1 MRVHRFECGLPP
13 QKLITGKTH
22 RRIEKDFF
30 LSTIKK
36 QRERNQKGKDMKIRQ
51 INSGDVT
58 HSIVTI
64 FNSTLL
70 YVLKLLRE

>member
-51 INSGDVT
+51 INSGIRT
-58 HSIVTI
+58 SNRS
-64 FNSTLL
+64 F
-70 YVLKLLRE
+70 KKRWKK

>member
-51 INSGDVT
+51 I
-58 HSIVTI
+58 ILA
-64 FNSTLL
+64 FELL
-70 YVLKLLRE
+70 IGASRKDGKNRRRIRKIL